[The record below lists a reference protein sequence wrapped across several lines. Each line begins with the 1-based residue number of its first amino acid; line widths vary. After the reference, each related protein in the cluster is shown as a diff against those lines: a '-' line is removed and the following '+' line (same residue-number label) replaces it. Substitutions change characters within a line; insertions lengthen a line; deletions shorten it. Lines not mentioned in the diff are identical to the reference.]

1 MQFQMNENSENYTP
15 LANTAQGLVYIDAG
29 TGWNAYRVYIDN
41 GTTWEQYV
49 PYIDNGT
56 TWVVY

>member
-1 MQFQMNENSENYTP
+1 MNENSENYTP

-29 TGWNAYRVYIDN
+29 TGWSAYRVYIDN